1 MVIPPAR
8 IITVNIV
15 TSVILVIRI
24 QSLDSHAILLHQNVL
39 NVFDTD
45 SSMIF
50 LEKVWSISHGN
61 AEVGTKLVISVAMS
75 GLKDVLIN
83 ASPVDEISL
92 NHILWVFFGFH
103 RHPVASL
110 EVKLNPVGPLL
121 VGP

>member
-8 IITVNIV
+8 IITVHIV

-50 LEKVWSISHGN
+50 LEEVWSISHGN
-61 AEVGTKLVISVAMS
+61 AEVGTKLVISVAMT
-75 GLKDVLIN
+75 GFKDVLIN
-83 ASPVDEISL
+83 ASAVDEISL
-92 NHILWVFFGFH
+92 NHILLVFLGFH
-103 RHPVASL
+103 RHPVAPL

>member
-39 NVFDTD
+39 NIFDTD

-50 LEKVWSISHGN
+50 LEEVWSISHGN
-61 AEVGTKLVISVAMS
+61 AEVGTKLVISVAMT
-75 GLKDVLIN
+75 GFKDVLIN
-83 ASPVDEISL
+83 ASAVDKISL
-92 NHILWVFFGFH
+92 NHILLVFLGFH

-110 EVKLNPVGPLL
+110 EV
-121 VGP
+121 